1 MAAASSA
8 STESRGPQ
16 FSGTM
21 LAGDLHVM
29 MDVGLADELGMSVE
43 DLKGSIGKVATLH
56 RKTEQLETTSSSTK
70 ILATSTAERLTE
82 VQKEME
88 LKNSQLKE
96 EAEKKLRE
104 EIDKKNVQLAE
115 MKRELEDKTTQLKK
129 DAERAE
135 EKLKEEIE
143 KKNSQLEELKEEM
156 NKKTSSLK
164 TEAEALNKRLKEE
177 VADHKNS
184 TSSNLDNISTS
195 TAELLGVV
203 LAGMKSEMND
213 NFSRLKEDMEKHKV
227 DFEKEIETFSRLKE
241 DMEKQKVDFEKE
253 VENRNEQLEETKEE
267 MAQYK
272 EGLDSLKS
280 RFDDQGKDEAE
291 ELENEEEPGIALEDQ
306 LRIIEQSAKAIDLLT
321 NHLFSTVWQT
331 CSKNTFGNEI
341 KLMQASSWTCCTN
354 AP

>member
-1 MAAASSA
+1 MAAASSNQAA
-8 STESRGPQ
+8 STESRDPQ

-29 MDVGLADELGMSVE
+29 MDVGLADELGMSVQ

-56 RKTEQLETTSSSTK
+56 SKTEVLETTSSNTK
-70 ILATSTAERLTE
+70 KLATSTAERLTE
-82 VQKEME
+82 FQKEME

-104 EIDKKNVQLAE
+104 EIEKKNVQLAD
-115 MKRELEDKTTQLKK
+115 MKKELEDQRTQLMK
-129 DAERAE
+129 DAKIAE

-143 KKNSQLEELKEEM
+143 KN
-156 NKKTSSLK
+156 
-164 TEAEALNKRLKEE
+164 
-177 VADHKNS
+177 
-184 TSSNLDNISTS
+184 
-195 TAELLGVV
+195 
-203 LAGMKSEMND
+203 
-213 NFSRLKEDMEKHKV
+213 
-227 DFEKEIETFSRLKE
+227 FSRLKE

-253 VENRNEQLEETKEE
+253 IENRNEQLEETKEE
-267 MAQYK
+267 MALYK

-331 CSKNTFGNEI
+331 CSKNTFGNENI
-341 KLMQASSWTCCTN
+341 
-354 AP
+354 